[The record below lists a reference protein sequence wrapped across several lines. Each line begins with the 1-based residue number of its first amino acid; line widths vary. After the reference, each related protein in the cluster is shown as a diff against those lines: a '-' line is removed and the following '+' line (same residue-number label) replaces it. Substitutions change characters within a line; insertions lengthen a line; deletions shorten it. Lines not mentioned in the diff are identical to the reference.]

1 MLRITLSLLIA
12 LGVVSV
18 YSQASTIKIIS
29 QDQEAFSSEKII
41 QRLVSGGLEIVDLR
55 TNFSESSLAIG
66 YFHDPSRYMG
76 MEQGMV
82 LSTGVVF
89 DLVGENTTDNHTSF
103 AVESEKEGTTLI
115 LSNKNQTE
123 ATVESAVAVPD
134 SLVTEQVELP
144 CENSVGDP
152 DLSNE
157 IDGLDTYDARVI
169 ELDFRATADTFY
181 YRYVFASEEYDEYV
195 CSPYNDV
202 FAFYLIDKVTGKKVN
217 TALVPNKK
225 MPVSINTIND
235 GNPQSKECPK
245 TNSYLYQRND
255 GNQGLIF
262 DGFTKVLDIRYP
274 VVPGKDYTMKIAIA
288 DASDCA
294 WDSAVLIE
302 NSSIF
307 SYFKSFEMNFMTDSY
322 EPLLP
327 EKLEE
332 VVFYINE
339 HPESRIQLIGHSDR
353 VGSIEHNY
361 ELSIQR
367 AFMIREMLKSYGID
381 ESRITETYKG
391 ESMPRYEERAKN
403 RRVEIFVMG
412 K

>member
-1 MLRITLSLLIA
+1 MLRIALCILILLGFDI
-12 LGVVSV
+12 LH
-18 YSQASTIKIIS
+18 SQASTIRIIS
-29 QDQEAFSSEKII
+29 QDDREFSSEKIV
-41 QRLVSGGLEIVDLR
+41 QRLVAGGLELIDMR
-55 TNFSESSLAIG
+55 TNFSENSLAIG
-66 YFHDPSRYMG
+66 YFFDPSQYMG

-82 LSTGVVF
+82 LSTGAVF
-89 DLVGENTTDNHTSF
+89 DLVGENTTNNHSSF
-103 AVESEKEGTTLI
+103 AVESGEEGTTLV
-115 LSNKNQTE
+115 LSNKNNEDNSQ
-123 ATVESAVAVPD
+123 ASPAPD
-134 SLVTEQVELP
+134 SLMIEQVKAP
-144 CENSVGDP
+144 CENTFGDT

-157 IDGLDTYDARVI
+157 IDGLETYDARVI
-169 ELDFRATADTFY
+169 ELDFKATADTFY

-195 CSPYNDV
+195 CSPYNDI
-202 FAFYLIDKVTGKKVN
+202 FAFYLIDKASGKKVN

-235 GNPQSKECPK
+235 GNPNNKECPK
-245 TNSYLYQRND
+245 TNSYLYQRNN
-255 GNQGLIF
+255 GRQGLIF

-274 VVPGKDYTMKIAIA
+274 IVAGKDYTVKIAIA

-302 NSSIF
+302 NKSIF

-332 VVFYINE
+332 IVWFINE
-339 HPESRIQLIGHSDR
+339 HPDSRIQLIGHSDR
-353 VGSIEHNY
+353 VGSVRHNY
-361 ELSIQR
+361 SLSIER
-367 AFMIREMLKSYGID
+367 TIMIREMLKSYGID

-391 ESMPRYEERAKN
+391 ESMPRYEERARN